1 MGSRHVLRSGLFGD
15 YFGEMRVE
23 APGQMVIFL
32 ETFNWSLEDGIRDT
46 LHVLLCAHVLQ
57 FHRNGRLS
65 VSGDILV
72 TTGSSTFT
80 AEGNP
85 VRRRNDSACQSVNQQ
100 RKASARRYHAAGAPK
115 DIPVTPWGE
124 YGRFRLCYRKV
135 YHELE
140 DTWI

>member
-1 MGSRHVLRSGLFGD
+1 
-15 YFGEMRVE
+15 MRVE
-23 APGQMVIFL
+23 APGQLVIFL
-32 ETFNWSLEDGIRDT
+32 ETFNWSLEDGT
-46 LHVLLCAHVLQ
+46 PSYHVRSCIE

-80 AEGNP
+80 AEEIPYVGEMTL
-85 VRRRNDSACQSVNQQ
+85 RAKRKSVE
-100 RKASARRYHAAGAPK
+100 KGSARGYHAAGAPK

-135 YHELE
+135 
-140 DTWI
+140 